1 MSIFLNYIRNEIHIN
16 DYRKL
21 LYLINSLIDEN
32 KKLLGTLPEYVQ
44 NGLGKDI
51 YSIRHFNANQFE
63 GLMSNP
69 VFGRV
74 QYEKEIAKL
83 VFVFKELL
91 STHVSLLG
99 HHNMI
104 DKREHDKLQ
113 AQLKEPKLIDSTNV
127 LTKDVYVKHYDSATY
142 AAKYNSFV
150 TPTGTG
156 TIGELHNEL
165 ENALKNLS
173 VNSKYF
179 GFTTPVGYNS
189 ISINELGTAKKYISS
204 GVSKYDADKK
214 NLLDYIEQ
222 LLKVVSECIIIDENK
237 YKGVSLT
244 YSSVLTSSIT
254 NMIDSNNIYG
264 KTLIMDFIK
273 NLAGKPYPVYAG
285 YWGHND
291 RINVI
296 KTRFD
301 TSVISDY
308 EKEIIDLNTDITKTG
323 ALKLKDLKKKVEDMI
338 NFFDANAPYLYLS
351 PAENPIKAIKNNH
364 IQNVKSNLFK
374 FKPLY
379 DQIII
384 GTKTLYEHVDKL
396 ITYFQQLLK
405 CIFICLVIDL
415 AKDGFATAKGPK
427 TGFNKEDILLKYKT
441 TSYSYKDIGDFFDAD
456 EIQNIITSFTFTST
470 VDTIKSYVDE
480 VKNYPLPFSLFKP
493 LYDNYTT
500 PTADYTDL
508 SSTKTFKELYTEIDN
523 ALTHLDTH
531 KGRLGLVF
539 ANKANIDITN
549 MKITKPSNAN
559 LITIKDSTGKNI
571 KLDAGIDD
579 LEKYIKGMLSV
590 SSKIFI
596 NNDVTLSTLDDSTLN
611 AINSYADL
619 SSNLITKPIL
629 TFLDLLNINATIN
642 TTLINTV
649 KNKIE
654 AVETILPVSRFKS
667 KYLDLKTINDTL
679 DQHLT
684 TGTSKTGTDL
694 YNVMDELMQD
704 VYDNYEIL
712 DKTKK
717 SNKGTTIN
725 SKADITYQHIIDIV
739 SDVTAN
745 QASDSGINIYIS
757 GNVGAVVLEKL
768 DKAKRR
774 LHELIVNLMKG
785 IYAIRVWDSTNGDV
799 LKSIDIDNKSGGLFT
814 EGEWLANIKGKP
826 ILTELT
832 NLNGDGR
839 DLITSKTGPF
849 VTPRIVL
856 TGGSNKSIYLNK
868 YLKYKNKYLELKQLM
883 GKI

>member
-1 MSIFLNYIRNEIHIN
+1 MSIFLNYIRNEVHIN

-113 AQLKEPKLIDSTNV
+113 AQLKEPKLIDSTSV

-150 TPTGTG
+150 TPTGSG
-156 TIGELHNEL
+156 TLDDVHNEL
-165 ENALKNLS
+165 KKAMKNLS

-189 ISINELGTAKKYISS
+189 ITMDDLDMAKKYISS
-204 GVSKYDADKK
+204 GVSKYDTDKK
-214 NLLDYIEQ
+214 DLLNYIEQ

-237 YKGVSLT
+237 YGRTLLNYPSSLT
-244 YSSVLTSSIT
+244 TGITSMT
-254 NMIDSNNIYG
+254 ESNNVYG
-264 KTLIMDFIK
+264 KNPVFGIIRNLI
-273 NLAGKPYPVYAG
+273 GKSFPIYVG
-285 YWGHND
+285 YWSHND
-291 RINVI
+291 RKTITTTTFDITKIPDSKADYNALRTDITGAGTLKLNDLSSKLTDVIDIIDANATYLFIEPSDIPSTKAVKNADLEKIENNLPKFKKLYDKINVGGKSLQRYI
-296 KTRFD
+296 TD
-301 TSVISDY
+301 LISY
-308 EKEIIDLNTDITKTG
+308 YKLLLNCVFTCLIIDLADANGTVTNFKDEK
-323 ALKLKDLKKKVEDMI
+323 ALAYSNYDFKSIRK
-338 NFFDANAPYLYLS
+338 FFD
-351 PAENPIKAIKNNH
+351 
-364 IQNVKSNLFK
+364 
-374 FKPLY
+374 
-379 DQIII
+379 
-384 GTKTLYEHVDKL
+384 T
-396 ITYFQQLLK
+396 
-405 CIFICLVIDL
+405 
-415 AKDGFATAKGPK
+415 
-427 TGFNKEDILLKYKT
+427 
-441 TSYSYKDIGDFFDAD
+441 D
-456 EIQNIITSFTFTST
+456 EINNIITKNNFTST
-470 VDTIKSYVDE
+470 TESIKKYMD
-480 VKNYPLPFSLFKP
+480 KTALYPLPFSLFKP

-531 KGRLGLVF
+531 KDRLGLVF

-549 MKITKPSNAN
+549 MKITKPANAN
-559 LITIKDSTGKNI
+559 LINIKDSTGKII

-579 LEKYIKGMLSV
+579 LQKYINGMLYV
-590 SSKIFI
+590 ASKIFI
-596 NNDVTLSTLDDSTLN
+596 NNDITLSTLDDSTLN

-629 TFLDLLNINATIN
+629 TFLDLLNTNATIN
-642 TTLINTV
+642 TTVINTV

-684 TGTSKTGTDL
+684 TGTGKTGTEL

-712 DKTKK
+712 DKTNK

-757 GNVGAVVLEKL
+757 GNAGAVVSEKL

-814 EGEWLANIKGKP
+814 EDEWLANIKGKS

-839 DLITSKTGPF
+839 DLLASKGSSF
-849 VTPRIVL
+849 VAKVVL

-883 GKI
+883 GKK